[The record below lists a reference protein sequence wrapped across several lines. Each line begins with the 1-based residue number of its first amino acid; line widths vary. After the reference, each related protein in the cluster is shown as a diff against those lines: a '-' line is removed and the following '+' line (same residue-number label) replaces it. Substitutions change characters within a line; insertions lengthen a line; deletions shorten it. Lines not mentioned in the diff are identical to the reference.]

1 MKKNPTPQQIA
12 LATTGLQILAL
23 VACLIIAQFIFQIKL
38 SDKLILS
45 IIVGIVLIFIFN
57 YLITINALKNFIYRK
72 IKTIYKSIHNLK
84 QPKGKVYSEISM
96 NEDIIGQVEEEVSGW
111 TDDTNE
117 EILELKKNEN
127 FRKEFLG
134 NVSHEL
140 KTPVFAIQGYI
151 QTLID
156 GGLDDQNINLK
167 YLINADKNIDRLISI
182 LDDLDV
188 ISRHESGQM
197 VINYEDFDIVELAQE
212 TIELNIL
219 KAKKRNISV
228 GIKKGFSNAIM
239 VSADREK
246 IQQVLTNLI
255 INSIKYGKEG
265 GNTNI
270 GFYDMHNNI
279 LVEVSDNGI
288 GIDKS
293 ALPRLFERFFR
304 IDKSR
309 SRDAGGTGLGLSIV
323 KHIVEAHNQT
333 INVRSTL
340 KVGSTF
346 GFTLQK
352 TNS

>member
-12 LATTGLQILAL
+12 FATAGMQTLALIVLLLLTQLVWRFHLSSTTIVIVILAIIL
-23 VACLIIAQFIFQIKL
+23 VF
-38 SDKLILS
+38 S
-45 IIVGIVLIFIFN
+45 FN
-57 YLITINALKNFIYRK
+57 YIITLNALKNFIYRK

-84 QPKGKVYSEISM
+84 QPKGKVYKETSM
-96 NEDIIGQVEEEVSGW
+96 NEDIIGKVEQEVSEW
-111 TDDTNE
+111 TTDTNF
-117 EILELKKNEN
+117 EIQELKKNEN

-140 KTPVFAIQGYI
+140 KTPVFAIQGYV

-156 GGLDDQNINLK
+156 GGLNDESINLK
-167 YLINADKNIDRLISI
+167 YLNNADKNVDRLISI

-197 VINYEDFDIVELAQE
+197 VINNEEFDIVDLTLE
-212 TIELNIL
+212 TIDLNII
-219 KAKKRNISV
+219 KAQKKGITV
-228 GIKKGFSNAIM
+228 GIKKGFSNSIM
-239 VSADREK
+239 VNADREK

-255 INSIKYGKEG
+255 INSIKYGKESG
-265 GNTNI
+265 KTSI
-270 GFYDMHNNI
+270 GFYDMHNYI

-288 GIDKS
+288 GIPKEL
-293 ALPRLFERFFR
+293 LPRLFERFFR

-309 SRDAGGTGLGLSIV
+309 SRNAGGTGLGLSIV

-340 KVGSTF
+340 GVGSTF
-346 GFTLQK
+346 GFTIQK
-352 TNS
+352 A

>member
-12 LATTGLQILAL
+12 FATAGMQTLALIVLLILAQ
-23 VACLIIAQFIFQIKL
+23 LICRFHLTSTTITLIAV
-38 SDKLILS
+38 S
-45 IIVGIVLIFIFN
+45 IILVFAFN
-57 YLITINALKNFIYRK
+57 YIITLNALKNFIYRK

-84 QPKGKVYSEISM
+84 QPKGKVYNETSM
-96 NEDIIGQVEEEVSGW
+96 NEDIIGKVEQEVSEW
-111 TDDTNE
+111 TDEANQ
-117 EILELKKNEN
+117 EIQQLKKNEN

-156 GGLDDQNINLK
+156 GGLDDENINLK
-167 YLINADKNIDRLISI
+167 YLNNADKNIDRLISI

-197 VINYEDFDIVELAQE
+197 VINYEEFDIVALALE
-212 TIELNIL
+212 CIDLNII
-219 KAKKRNISV
+219 KAQRKNITV
-228 GIKKGFSNAIM
+228 GIKKGFSNTIM
-239 VSADREK
+239 VNADREK

-265 GNTNI
+265 GKTNI
-270 GFYDMHNNI
+270 GFYDMHKYI

-288 GIDKS
+288 GISKEL
-293 ALPRLFERFFR
+293 LPRLFERFFR

-340 KVGSTF
+340 GVGSTF
-346 GFTLQK
+346 GFTINK
-352 TNS
+352 A